1 MRRLWTS
8 NLAMSTITRKFNS
21 SSTICPRLRRIFDFH
36 QGNIICNMSIS
47 NLGAIWICPTHI
59 SISTMPK
66 SLRFVSVELL
76 SLYVVF
82 SCLYSFSVPETGSTV
97 LRQVVE
103 SLLITHTDTALNS
116 SGRLVVGTLESVVG
130 DSGDPPQPPPPFFNV
145 DRDIVWCANLLRRP
159 SPSLVTAA
167 PVAAMVKPMQQ

>member
-1 MRRLWTS
+1 MPNTHLDLY
-8 NLAMSTITRKFNS
+8 NAKIITVCKCRVVV
-21 SSTICPRLRRIFDFH
+21 LRMLSFH
-36 QGNIICNMSIS
+36 VSI
-47 NLGAIWICPTHI
+47 
-59 SISTMPK
+59 
-66 SLRFVSVELL
+66 
-76 SLYVVF
+76 VF
-82 SCLYSFSVPETGSTV
+82 SVLETGSTV